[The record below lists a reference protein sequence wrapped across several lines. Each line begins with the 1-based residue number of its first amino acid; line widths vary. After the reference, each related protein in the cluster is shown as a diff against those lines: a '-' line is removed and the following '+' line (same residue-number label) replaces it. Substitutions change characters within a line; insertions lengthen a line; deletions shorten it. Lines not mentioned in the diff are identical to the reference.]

1 MGSIFVNKEET
12 IDIDIWVGED
22 HKKISRYWTE
32 ESDKPKDLL
41 SEEKYRVVFRK
52 PNFRDSTMLLDL
64 GIRMNNEGGMDLA
77 FNEIRYRRLEM
88 LLKSWDIKDEN
99 GNLVKITPDIVSD
112 FSPSFAIVL
121 SMALEKELG
130 IEEGSYEED
139 EENIPK
145 EDLKIGKALE

>member
-12 IDIDIWVGED
+12 INVDIWVGED

-32 ESDKPKDLL
+32 ESDEPKELL
-41 SEEKYRVVFRK
+41 SKEKYRVVFRK

-77 FNEIRYRRLEM
+77 FNEIRYRRMEM

-99 GNLVKITPDIVSD
+99 GNDVEISPDIVAD
-112 FSPSFAIVL
+112 FSPTFAVVL
-121 SMALEKELG
+121 SMALERELG
-130 IEEGSYEED
+130 VEEGLYEED
-139 EENIPK
+139 EANSNK
-145 EDLKIGKALE
+145 KDLKINKDSE